1 MHGSEKKFSL
11 GWFEDDY
18 IRSSPIA
25 TVYSP
30 EGWIS
35 AFANLVTE
43 YQASEVT
50 IDLMRHRTPIENGTM
65 EYLFANLFLWAKAQ
79 GCHSFNL
86 GLSALS
92 GVGEQADDPAIER
105 VMHFIY
111 ENVSQF
117 YNFKGLHAFK
127 EKFNPEW
134 SPRYLIYGGAAN
146 LVPGWL
152 AVTQANSGGDNL
164 LYGYLKRN

>member
-1 MHGSEKKFSL
+1 
-11 GWFEDDY
+11 
-18 IRSSPIA
+18 
-25 TVYSP
+25 
-30 EGWIS
+30 
-35 AFANLVTE
+35 
-43 YQASEVT
+43 
-50 IDLMRHRTPIENGTM
+50 
-65 EYLFANLFLWAKAQ
+65 LFVNLFLWARAQ

-111 ENVSQF
+111 ENVNQF

-134 SPRYLIYGGAAN
+134 SPRYLIYRGTAN
-146 LVPGWL
+146 LAPAWL
-152 AVTQANSGGDNL
+152 AVTQANSGNSNL
-164 LYGYLKRN
+164 FSSFFLAT